1 VKNILAI
8 SGIGLI
14 IIILVVSPFL
24 IKVRVDCKS
33 QYGDCPPEL
42 ITKLNTVTGKRLFFA
57 KNELKKILKS
67 NFLISDFSLQFK
79 LPDMIHADVILKKP
93 MFALKNTSSNQIV
106 LVDKD
111 GMVLEITDNSA
122 LPSVETSSPLPKVGQ
137 TVDSDTFF
145 ALKLENGIFQMYQ
158 VNSGEMQNGTLL
170 VELPGQIRVILPLE
184 DADSD
189 LLLGSLRLIYSTIQ
203 SGGNKNL
210 YKEIDMR
217 YKNPVLR

>member
-1 VKNILAI
+1 M
-8 SGIGLI
+8 
-14 IIILVVSPFL
+14 
-24 IKVRVDCKS
+24 
-33 QYGDCPPEL
+33 
-42 ITKLNTVTGKRLFFA
+42 
-57 KNELKKILKS
+57 KKILKS

-79 LPDMIHADVILKKP
+79 LPDVVHADVILKKP
-93 MFALKNTSSNQIV
+93 MFALKNTSSNLIA

-111 GMVLEITDNSA
+111 GTVLEITDSSA
-122 LPSVETSSPLPKVGQ
+122 LPTVEVNSPLPKVGQ
-137 TVDSDTFF
+137 MVDSDTFF

-158 VNSGEMQNGTLL
+158 VNIGEMQNSTLL

-184 DADSD
+184 DADSN

-203 SGGNKNL
+203 SEGNKNL

>member
-1 VKNILAI
+1 MKNILAI

-24 IKVRVDCKS
+24 IKVRVVCKS
-33 QYGDCPPEL
+33 QYGDCPPGVTSE
-42 ITKLNTVTGKRLFFA
+42 LNTVTGKRLFFA
-57 KNELKKILKS
+57 RNELKKILKS

-79 LPDMIHADVILKKP
+79 LPDVVHADVILKKP
-93 MFALKNTSSNQIV
+93 IFALKNTSSNQTA

-111 GMVLEITDNSA
+111 GTVLEITDSSA
-122 LPSVETSSPLPKVGQ
+122 LPTVEVNSPLPKVGQ
-137 TVDSDTFF
+137 MVDSDTFF

-158 VNSGEMQNGTLL
+158 VNIGEMQNSTLL

-184 DADSD
+184 DADSN

-203 SGGNKNL
+203 SEGNKNL

>member
-1 VKNILAI
+1 MKNILAI

-14 IIILVVSPFL
+14 VIFLIVFSFL

-33 QYGDCPPEL
+33 QYGDCPPEV
-42 ITKLNTVTGKRLFFA
+42 TGELNTVTGKRLFFA
-57 KNELKKILKS
+57 KSELKKILKS
-67 NFLISDFSLQFK
+67 NFLISDYSLQFK
-79 LPDMIHADVILKKP
+79 LPDTIRVDVILKKP
-93 MFALKNTSSNQIV
+93 MFALKNTSSNQTTLI
-106 LVDKD
+106 DKD
-111 GMVLEITDNSA
+111 GTVLEITDNSA
-122 LPSVETSSPLPKVGQ
+122 LPTVDTTSLLPKIGQ

-145 ALKLENGIFQMYQ
+145 ALKLQNGIFQMYQ
-158 VNSGEMQNGTLL
+158 INTGEMQNSTLL

-203 SGGNKNL
+203 SGGNNN